1 MAHAT
6 PDDVAALALDP
17 ESVPPEVRD
26 HVASCPSCRV
36 LQAGLVAVADGLRRG
51 RDDGPL
57 VAPPDDVRRRVLAAA
72 ASGTP
77 QQPGQRPE
85 PPREAPPAALPATS
99 PETPPEPQQLP
110 AAQVPA
116 PAVTPI
122 RDRRRGVPVWAA
134 GLAAAVALVAGLG
147 IGRTTGGTDPEPPA
161 PADLVASAELTTVE
175 GTDPRGLARAVRAAD
190 REGDDVVTL
199 RINAEAL
206 GDQDGIHEVWL
217 LHTDGTRMVAVGLLA
232 AGEEGEF
239 EVPVELLDAG
249 YRIVDISV
257 EPEDGDPT
265 HSGVSLARGELT

>member
-1 MAHAT
+1 MDHAT

-17 ESVPPEVRD
+17 ASVSPEVRD
-26 HVASCPSCRV
+26 HVASCPSCRA

-72 ASGTP
+72 ATGSL
-77 QQPGQRPE
+77 QQPGPDAQ
-85 PPREAPPAALPATS
+85 
-99 PETPPEPQQLP
+99 PEPQPEQRL
-110 AAQVPA
+110 AAQPPPRTVA
-116 PAVTPI
+116 SV
-122 RDRRRGVPVWAA
+122 RERRRGVPVWAA
-134 GLAAAVALVAGLG
+134 GLAAAVTLVAGLG
-147 IGRTTGGTDPEPPA
+147 IGRLTVGGTDPAP

-175 GTDPRGLARAVRAAD
+175 GTDGRGLARAVRTAD
-190 REGDDVVTL
+190 REDDVVTL

-206 GDQDGIHEVWL
+206 GEQDGIHEVWL
-217 LHTDGTRMVAVGLLA
+217 IHTDGTRMVAVGLLA
-232 AGEEGEF
+232 AGDEGEF

>member
-6 PDDVAALALDP
+6 PDDVAALALEP

-36 LQAGLVAVADGLRRG
+36 LQAGLVAVAEGLRSG
-51 RDDGPL
+51 RDDGPF
-57 VAPPDDVRRRVLAAA
+57 VAPSDDVRRRVLAAA
-72 ASGTP
+72 SGTP
-77 QQPGQRPE
+77 EQAEQQPQQRPE
-85 PPREAPPAALPATS
+85 PPREALPAALV
-99 PETPPEPQQLP
+99 EPQPEQRP
-110 AAQVPA
+110 AGQRPEH
-116 PAVTPI
+116 AVTPI
-122 RDRRRGVPVWAA
+122 LERRRGVPVWAA

-147 IGRTTGGTDPEPPA
+147 IGRITGGTDPEPPA

-175 GTDPRGLARAVRAAD
+175 GTDGRGLARAVRAAD
-190 REGDDVVTL
+190 RQGDDVVTL

-232 AGEEGEF
+232 AGDEGEF